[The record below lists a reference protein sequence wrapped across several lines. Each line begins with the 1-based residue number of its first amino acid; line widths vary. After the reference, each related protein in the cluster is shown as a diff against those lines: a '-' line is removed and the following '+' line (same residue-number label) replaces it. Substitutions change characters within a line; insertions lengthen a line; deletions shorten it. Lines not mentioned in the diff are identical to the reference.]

1 MSSSEFPL
9 ASPLLSPAS
18 ATGSAVLFGG
28 FPDVGSEEAHP
39 KVLASVRRSNRACSF
54 PAHGFHDNAADGC
67 GVKEGISAIKLTSP
81 HSPRSRRVG
90 SSFHPAQRH
99 RLW

>member
-1 MSSSEFPL
+1 MDLLTPL
-9 ASPLLSPAS
+9 TVWAFLPRLRVS
-18 ATGSAVLFGG
+18 
-28 FPDVGSEEAHP
+28 VGSEEAHP
-39 KVLASVRRSNRACSF
+39 KVLASVRRSNCTCGFPACSF
-54 PAHGFHDNAADGC
+54 HDGAADGC